1 MQTEL
6 PALAGQV
13 EADARTEIVGVLVA
27 VAMQERKQDGID
39 LIVVPN
45 IIYVGVELVP

>member
-6 PALAGQV
+6 ATPSGPV
-13 EADARTEIVGVLVA
+13 EAHARTEIVGVLVTVA
-27 VAMQERKQDGID
+27 VEEREQDGID